1 LIITEVNK
9 VKTPIQTSKR
19 KKKSKVDLRKQF
31 FNGGKVGKF
40 SEVSTS
46 WGSIRQLHGIVLSLN
61 PGEYRKGPFLDSE
74 PKDPTTFF
82 NDIVQPWISRHPT
95 LAKAEVRNN
104 GWGCDVIL
112 RFDEPV
118 WLKDVQEHDAWE
130 NLIYVLQCSLP
141 SEPMPPLFGPLVR
154 AVGSVESEG
163 GRKVVRLAPGEPV
176 SKDEVFTLYHD
187 MCDRP
192 FRTVMQIIAG
202 RDRIKPCPACK
213 AKESVLVA
221 KDHHGVCSGTCGKMM
236 LSQLYDLVFVHR
248 TTEVFRSV

>member
-1 LIITEVNK
+1 
-9 VKTPIQTSKR
+9 VKTPIQTSTR
-19 KKKSKVDLRKQF
+19 KKKSKVDLQKQF
-31 FNGGKVGKF
+31 FDGKKVGKF

-46 WGSIRQLHGIVLSLN
+46 WGSIRQLHGIVMSLN
-61 PGEYRKGPFLDSE
+61 PSQYRKGPFLDSQ

-104 GWGCDVIL
+104 GWGCNVIL
-112 RFDEPV
+112 RFDKPV
-118 WLKDVQEHDAWE
+118 TLNDEQEHEAWE
-130 NLIYVLQCSLP
+130 NLIYVLQGSLP
-141 SEPMPPLFGPLVR
+141 AEPMQPLFGPLVR
-154 AVGSVESEG
+154 AIGSVESES
-163 GRKVVRLAPGEPV
+163 GRKVIRLAPGEPV
-176 SKDEVFTLYHD
+176 SQDEAFKLYHD

-192 FRTVMQIIAG
+192 FSTVMHIISG

-213 AKESVLVA
+213 TKDSVLVA